1 MKKSS
6 RILAIVLVALIL
18 AVATYAFAAA
28 NTMPASTNAGDGEV
42 TISGYDVTNVHYVLN
57 AGNIDTVT
65 FTIAPAIP
73 AGGTVSIQLTNV
85 GTPPWYACTVTAGTS
100 VSCDATTS
108 PISVLNAVN
117 LRVVAAQ

>member
-6 RILAIVLVALIL
+6 RLFAIILIALIL
-18 AVATYAFAAA
+18 AVATYAYAAA
-28 NTMPASTNAGDGEV
+28 NTMPASTSAGDGQV
-42 TISGYDVTNVHYVLN
+42 AISGYTVTNVHYVLN
-57 AGNIDTVT
+57 SGNVNTVT

-85 GTPPWYACTVTAGTS
+85 GTPPWYTCVVTAGTN
-100 VSCDATTS
+100 VSCDTTTS
-108 PISVLNAVN
+108 VISVLNAVN